1 MIGRNLGHYKVQR
14 EIGAGGMGVV
24 YEATDSRLR
33 RSVAIK
39 MLRESLVRN
48 TEHMARFEREAR
60 VLASLNHAN
69 IATIHGLE
77 EADGSRFLVMEY
89 VPGKTLAERIS
100 ARDLKQ
106 KEVLAIC
113 RDVAEALEAAHER
126 GIIHRDL
133 KPSNIKITPDSKV
146 KVLDFGLAK
155 AVESADPQPAAT
167 EVETLT
173 SDATQAGLVVGTVAY
188 MSPEQACGKLVDR
201 RTDIWAFGCVL
212 YEALCGKRTF
222 QGGTTTE
229 LLAGIL
235 EREPDWNALPATV
248 PENVRLLL
256 RRCLQKDIH
265 ARLHD
270 IGDARL
276 EIEDALAGRGT
287 AKPALQPR
295 LARRRML
302 AGALAGLLLGAA
314 AAGNTF
320 LDRCA

>member
-1 MIGRNLGHYKVQR
+1 MTGRNLGHYKVQR

-48 TEHMARFEREAR
+48 TEHTAIFEREAG

-77 EADGSRFLVMEY
+77 EADRSRILVMEY

-100 ARDLKQ
+100 AKDLKQ
-106 KEVLAIC
+106 KEVPAIC

-155 AVESADPQPAAT
+155 LLDSPDPPPAAT

-173 SDATQAGLVVGTVAY
+173 ADATQAGLVVGTMAY
-188 MSPEQACGKLVDR
+188 MSPEQGA
-201 RTDIWAFGCVL
+201 
-212 YEALCGKRTF
+212 
-222 QGGTTTE
+222 
-229 LLAGIL
+229 
-235 EREPDWNALPATV
+235 PDANSGECAR
-248 PENVRLLL
+248 VRPQQL
-256 RRCLQKDIH
+256 
-265 ARLHD
+265 
-270 IGDARL
+270 
-276 EIEDALAGRGT
+276 T
-287 AKPALQPR
+287 P
-295 LARRRML
+295 
-302 AGALAGLLLGAA
+302 
-314 AAGNTF
+314 
-320 LDRCA
+320 

>member
-133 KPSNIKITPDSKV
+133 KPSNIKITPGSKV

-155 AVESADPQPAAT
+155 AVDSAHPQPAAT
-167 EVETLT
+167 DVETLT
-173 SDATQAGLVVGTVAY
+173 SDPTQAGLVVGTVAY
-188 MSPEQACGKLVDR
+188 
-201 RTDIWAFGCVL
+201 
-212 YEALCGKRTF
+212 
-222 QGGTTTE
+222 
-229 LLAGIL
+229 IL
-235 EREPDWNALPATV
+235 DPA
-248 PENVRLLL
+248 
-256 RRCLQKDIH
+256 
-265 ARLHD
+265 
-270 IGDARL
+270 
-276 EIEDALAGRGT
+276 
-287 AKPALQPR
+287 
-295 LARRRML
+295 
-302 AGALAGLLLGAA
+302 
-314 AAGNTF
+314 
-320 LDRCA
+320 